1 MCDTVRKACRTKQG
15 LPNQKRRPSA
25 TDKVPMKLG
34 LHYDRGY
41 EIVGNRI
48 LAYKIVRLAERVSV
62 NPH

>member
-1 MCDTVRKACRTKQG
+1 
-15 LPNQKRRPSA
+15 
-25 TDKVPMKLG
+25 MKLG